1 MIVITTVIVIDHDL
15 LSGTE
20 AEIEARILVILST
33 RRRAVAAKTAAKV
46 PESLTERSRS
56 GFTFLK
62 VLNNNASSIMIGIFL
77 VQIWEKYVRTIHGFF
92 FPPLP
97 IQHGYLPTPAA
108 AEKV

>member
-20 AEIEARILVILST
+20 AEIEARVLVILST

-56 GFTFLK
+56 GSSFLFIYQGIEQCKFNYDWHFSGTDLGK
-62 VLNNNASSIMIGIFL
+62 VC
-77 VQIWEKYVRTIHGFF
+77 
-92 FPPLP
+92 
-97 IQHGYLPTPAA
+97 
-108 AEKV
+108 

>member
-1 MIVITTVIVIDHDL
+1 MVVITTVIVIDHDL

-20 AEIEARILVILST
+20 AEIEARVLVILST
-33 RRRAVAAKTAAKV
+33 RRRAVAARTAAKV

-77 VQIWEKYVRTIHGFF
+77 VQIWG
-92 FPPLP
+92 
-97 IQHGYLPTPAA
+97 
-108 AEKV
+108 KVC